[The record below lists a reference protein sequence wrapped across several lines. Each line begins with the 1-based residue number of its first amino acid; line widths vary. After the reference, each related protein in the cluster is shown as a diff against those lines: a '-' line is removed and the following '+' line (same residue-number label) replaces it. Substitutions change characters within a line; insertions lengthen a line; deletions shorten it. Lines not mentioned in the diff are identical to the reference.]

1 MSRKS
6 KRQICFERIR
16 FSDPGWK
23 AEIIP
28 VSGST
33 DVAIVMTKLDSY
45 VNRKM
50 YGRVLSQFCHRK
62 TAERLCEELN
72 RYKDE
77 MLAKAFP

>member
-1 MSRKS
+1 M
-6 KRQICFERIR
+6 
-16 FSDPGWK
+16 
-23 AEIIP
+23 
-28 VSGST
+28 SGST

-77 MLAKAFP
+77 VLAKAFP